1 MLFKQSILF
10 DGGDRLLN
18 AKTIARGFLIALCM
32 ICASSLLR
40 AQNATMSSK
49 TPRKVL
55 QKVQPQYPAVLRE
68 GRFEGQV
75 RVQATVRPDGS
86 VARVENRGGNPMF
99 SQFAEEAVM
108 HWKYATAPGQTVEEV
123 VFNFGAGSK

>member
-1 MLFKQSILF
+1 MISKQSIVF
-10 DGGDRLLN
+10 DGGDRLRN
-18 AKTIARGFLIALCM
+18 AKTIARGVLIALCL
-32 ICASSLLR
+32 ICASSLL
-40 AQNATMSSK
+40 AQNATTGSK

-55 QKVQPQYPAVLRE
+55 LKVQPQYPPILRD

-75 RVQATVRPDGS
+75 RLQATVRPDGN
-86 VARVENRGGNPMF
+86 VARVENRGGNPML

-108 HWKYATAPGQTVEEV
+108 HWKYAPAAGQTVEEV